1 MGPAELE
8 GGSLAQSSSAGLNC
22 GRAGLA
28 DVCLFVCMYEH
39 RVGDCSSV
47 DSQWDQ
53 CYANLLVR
61 DCSASSTALF
71 DPPSGSNSLM
81 SSHFCWVSSNVVCQQ
96 QRLSALPVL
105 TVLSWHWI
113 AQPAT
118 TWLQLA
124 ATYDLFSGD
133 EKLIC
138 CISCMTLELTMNIT
152 GNVNMNVK

>member
-1 MGPAELE
+1 M
-8 GGSLAQSSSAGLNC
+8 C
-22 GRAGLA
+22 
-28 DVCLFVCMYEH
+28 VCLCVFVWMYER

-47 DSQWDQ
+47 DSQRDQ

-81 SSHFCWVSSNVVCQQ
+81 SSHFCWVSNNVVCQQ

-113 AQPAT
+113 TQPAT
-118 TWLQLA
+118 AWLQLA
-124 ATYDLFSGD
+124 ATYDLFSGY
-133 EKLIC
+133 EELIY
-138 CISCMTLELTMNIT
+138 CISCMTLELSNYEYNWKCKYEWVVLIFIIYFTKSYRFFVFI
-152 GNVNMNVK
+152 